1 MRRTRRNRNRNRN
14 GRTRRRKRG
23 GWFESFFGKPKV
35 ITKDDD
41 SVVYLDAFGIGSKTN
56 VWSSILLPP
65 YVKTIESA
73 KNICSR
79 IDDIIKGLNSNG
91 IIVHCDFTA
100 RIKDR
105 ITKLEMYNNNVKKQL
120 ASLKSTDSFDYE
132 QLFSNFKEIQLY
144 IAICKAQWVDRGIG
158 YNLFGV
164 GTSLL

>member
-1 MRRTRRNRNRNRN
+1 MRRTRRNRNRN
-14 GRTRRRKRG
+14 GRTRRRKG
-23 GWFESFFGKPKV
+23 GGFFAPTPV

-65 YVKTIESA
+65 YMKTIESA

-91 IIVHCDFTA
+91 IIFRCNFTA

-120 ASLKSTDSFDYE
+120 ATLKSTDRFDYE

-144 IAICKAQWVDRGIG
+144 IAICKAQSVDRGIG
-158 YNLFGV
+158 YNLFGKV
-164 GTSLL
+164 ATSLL